1 MRRPVLSV
9 LAALLVL
16 CACVAST
23 VRLSP
28 PLDRAEQPGSDPR
41 RPPVVFALG
50 DSYTM
55 GIRGITPERA
65 YAAEAARTLGWQVVL
80 AGHAGTGFV
89 GTGLTGKTF
98 GTLFDEQLGWRPT
111 PDMVLV
117 SGGHNDVWYP
127 PGLVEQRA
135 VALLGEIRRRWPH
148 AHVVLMGPLW
158 GGDPGPTAL
167 TVRNVLRDAANRL
180 RIPFI
185 DPLGQRWITGKIH
198 SRVGNARRF
207 IRSDGTHPN
216 PAGNRYLAERLVNDL
231 RGLGL
236 AHPVAGRALHSKH
249 VNAGHQ
255 GP

>member
-1 MRRPVLSV
+1 VRRPVLSA

-16 CACVAST
+16 CACAAST
-23 VRLSP
+23 IRLPLRPVRAAAP
-28 PLDRAEQPGSDPR
+28 DPR
-41 RPPVVFALG
+41 RAPVVFALG

-65 YAAEAARTLGWQVVL
+65 YVAEAARTLGWQVIL
-80 AGHAGTGFV
+80 GGHAGTGFV

-98 GTLFDEQLGWRPT
+98 ATLFDEQLGWRPA
-111 PDMVLV
+111 PDLMLV

-127 PGLVEQRA
+127 PGLVEQNA
-135 VALLGEIRRRWPH
+135 LALLGEIKRRWPRTH
-148 AHVVLMGPLW
+148 LVLMGPLW

-167 TVRNVLRDAANRL
+167 TVRDVLQDAARRL
-180 RIPFI
+180 HIPFI
-185 DPLGQRWITGKIH
+185 DPLRQRWITGKIH
-198 SRVGNARRF
+198 TRTGNARRY

-216 PAGNRYLAERLVNDL
+216 PAGNRYLAQRLVADL

-236 AHPVAGRALHSKH
+236 AHPIAGRGPASPH